1 MINGKIV
8 DTSVWINYLNNV
20 IDDQTD
26 ITDSLIKKDEVFI
39 LPVIVQE
46 LLQGIREEKDFEL
59 TKTALLE
66 FPFLP
71 YYDVE
76 MAVSAASLYRYLKTK
91 GVTIRKPNDCLIAA
105 ICIKQEIPILHNDR
119 DFDNIAKYTSLTIYK

>member
-20 IDDQTD
+20 IDNQTD

-39 LPVIVQE
+39 IPVIVQE
-46 LLQGIREEKDFEL
+46 ILQGIKKEKDFEL
-59 TKTALLE
+59 TKNALLA

-71 YYDVE
+71 YYDVD
-76 MAVSAASLYRYLKTK
+76 MAVSAASLYRHSDERRYNQKDKRL
-91 GVTIRKPNDCLIAA
+91 PDCCNLHTTRH
-105 ICIKQEIPILHNDR
+105 PILYNDR
-119 DFDNIAKYTSLTIYK
+119 DFDNIAKYTSPKIYK